1 MLTTRF
7 KVWLQN
13 PRIRPEWTGVKV
25 VGSPKH
31 IEPGCLELTV
41 EGNGN
46 DLRRL
51 IAERRIIFAA
61 YLQMRPEST
70 MTISGP

>member
-13 PRIRPEWTGVKV
+13 PGTTPVWTGVRL
-25 VGSPKH
+25 VGSPVCIK
-31 IEPGCLELTV
+31 PGCFQVTV
-41 EGNGN
+41 EGNG
-46 DLRRL
+46 DTLRRL

-61 YLQMRPEST
+61 CLQMMPTKSKAE
-70 MTISGP
+70 